1 MEKLISKESD
11 CVKEPTRI
19 NGYIVSVQSQ
29 GLPPSQSYVKDA
41 FEIGSI
47 VSSVLETR
55 PGAIVLI
62 SASVIL

>member
-1 MEKLISKESD
+1 MEKLSSKES
-11 CVKEPTRI
+11 VRV
-19 NGYIVSVQSQ
+19 NGYIVSVQFQ
-29 GLPPSQSYVKDA
+29 GMPPVQSYVKDA
-41 FEIGSI
+41 SEIGSI